1 MSFAQVAEWLGS
13 LRPCIWF
20 NKKITKEIE
29 NNFTNIFIGTIGE
42 I

>member
-1 MSFAQVAEWLGS
+1 VARKSEALP
-13 LRPCIWF
+13 LVQQ
-20 NKKITKEIE
+20 KITKEVE